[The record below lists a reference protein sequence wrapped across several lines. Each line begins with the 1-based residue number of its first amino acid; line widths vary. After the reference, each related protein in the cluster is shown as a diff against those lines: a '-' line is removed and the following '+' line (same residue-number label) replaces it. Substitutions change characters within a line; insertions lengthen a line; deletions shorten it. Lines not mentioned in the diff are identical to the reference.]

1 MYVNEFDVLF
11 DAFIIIINNN
21 NNNNNKASKALTVS
35 VSEFRGA
42 FDFQKIIFLQ
52 LLQIWSS

>member
-1 MYVNEFDVLF
+1 MYVNEFDVLS
-11 DAFIIIINNN
+11 DAFIIN